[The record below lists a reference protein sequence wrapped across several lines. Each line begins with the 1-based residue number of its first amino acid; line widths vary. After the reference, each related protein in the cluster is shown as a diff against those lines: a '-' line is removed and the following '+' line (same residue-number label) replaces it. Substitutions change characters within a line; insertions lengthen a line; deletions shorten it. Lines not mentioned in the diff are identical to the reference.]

1 MTSAV
6 DCHSAGRCLE
16 SCYIP
21 LMVHVLV
28 RDIGQALPHRWSVEE
43 TGSVNPQSHDRTVMM
58 LPSQR
63 AGERGI
69 VRAHHCW
76 SEAGSRIDH
85 RAEEHLLLLMDSPH

>member
-43 TGSVNPQSHDRTVMM
+43 TGSVNPQSHDRTVTVSYTHLT
-58 LPSQR
+58 LPTNR
-63 AGERGI
+63 E
-69 VRAHHCW
+69 V
-76 SEAGSRIDH
+76 
-85 RAEEHLLLLMDSPH
+85 